1 MPLEAF
7 AEQGLTETRV
17 FRVWVEVQDYYR
29 YDYADA
35 AKYRSYRIKDR
46 NEKVHLYGYAENG
59 TPDGESM
66 IRLFRELKKD
76 GEKQRARL
84 MLALRFAPDAD
95 KRRGQV
101 MISRLV
107 NESWIEQP
115 GEW

>member
-1 MPLEAF
+1 
-7 AEQGLTETRV
+7 
-17 FRVWVEVQDYYR
+17 
-29 YDYADA
+29 
-35 AKYRSYRIKDR
+35 
-46 NEKVHLYGYAENG
+46 
-59 TPDGESM
+59 M